1 MSISVT
7 CQECGKALKAPDA
20 LAGKKAKCP
29 QCGTAVPIP
38 QAVVDAEEIDDEF
51 APPPSKSKAS
61 AKKPSK
67 PKPPDEDEYGSENPF
82 DDLADYEASAPA
94 QRMEKRKPCPLCGE
108 MILANAAKCRFCDE
122 ILDPKLRKRAKK
134 KASSSSGGDGEL
146 STTDILLCVLCSG
159 IGCIVGI
166 VALIK
171 GDTSRGGKMLGISL
185 AMQVVLGVVRVMIE
199 QAGKP

>member
-1 MSISVT
+1 MSISVK

-51 APPPSKSKAS
+51 SAPPSKSKAT

-67 PKPPDEDEYGSENPF
+67 PEPQDEDEYDNPF
-82 DDLADYEASAPA
+82 EGLADYEAAAPA
-94 QRMEKRKPCPLCGE
+94 QRSEKRIPCPLCGE
-108 MILANAAKCRFCDE
+108 KILASAAKCRFCDE
-122 ILDPKLRKRAKK
+122 ILDPTLRKRAKK

-185 AMQVVLGVVRVMIE
+185 AMQVFWGVVRVIIE